1 MPKKTK
7 KQKLHAAQR
16 RKSLVLR
23 VPSIKKEVVTKS
35 KDFSS
40 TTPISTEGH
49 KINQD
54 ATRSVLFG
62 DIKESSV
69 VFNRDLS
76 KSLIIST
83 ILVAIQLGLFL
94 SAKNNYFDIS
104 SVIRF

>member
-7 KQKLHAAQR
+7 KQKLHTVGR
-16 RKSLVLR
+16 RKSL
-23 VPSIKKEVVTKS
+23 
-35 KDFSS
+35 DFSS
-40 TTPISTEGH
+40 ATPVSTESH
-49 KINQD
+49 TIKRD
-54 ATRSVLFG
+54 TTRSVLFG
-62 DIKESSV
+62 DVKESSV

-83 ILVAIQLGLFL
+83 VLVAIQFGLFL

>member
-16 RKSLVLR
+16 RKPLVLR
-23 VPSIKKEVVTKS
+23 VPSIKQEVVG
-35 KDFSS
+35 
-40 TTPISTEGH
+40 ISTESH
-49 KINQD
+49 TMNQD